1 MDDRVFNE
9 VIDCPSAQVVQDGF
23 LNTQVLRITLAWE
36 FIRLVGTAD
45 GNLIILHLNILINE
59 VASPIGLLRGV
70 EETPAGIELDVDV
83 ELRFV
88 LPQLVIRSVDADY
101 VTDVLN
107 DGAVFDSLCVN
118 NGSRVL
124 KTGVGFCSRRMQSC
138 VDEL

>member
-1 MDDRVFNE
+1 
-9 VIDCPSAQVVQDGF
+9 
-23 LNTQVLRITLAWE
+23 
-36 FIRLVGTAD
+36 
-45 GNLIILHLNILINE
+45 
-59 VASPIGLLRGV
+59 LRGV

-124 KTGVGFCSRRMQSC
+124 KAGVGFCSRRMQSC